1 MIKKVSLMKTLIC
14 YFTVMI
20 LLNLAWIGLE
30 YIVDGQVMPSCSDKI
45 VGVWFAYFI
54 THRLACCTD
63 WMEVKPK

>member
-1 MIKKVSLMKTLIC
+1 MIKKVSLTKTLIC

-30 YIVDGQVMPSCSDKI
+30 YIVDGQVMPSSSDTI
-45 VGVWFAYFI
+45 VGVWFTYFI